1 MWTRGFLFFY
11 LIREKFEF
19 WISLLK
25 ILRDTSLV
33 IIFLAK
39 LKDYVR
45 PYLFIFY
52 FYLYL
57 LKSLVR
63 IS

>member
-1 MWTRGFLFFY
+1 MWTRGFLFFH

-45 PYLFIFY
+45 PYFLYIYIF
-52 FYLYL
+52 LSI
-57 LKSLVR
+57 SLE
-63 IS
+63 ISS